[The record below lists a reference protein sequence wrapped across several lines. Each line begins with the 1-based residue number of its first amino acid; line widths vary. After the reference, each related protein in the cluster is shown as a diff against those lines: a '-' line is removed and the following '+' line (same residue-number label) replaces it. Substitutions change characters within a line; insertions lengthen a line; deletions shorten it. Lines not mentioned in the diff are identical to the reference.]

1 MNFNKLKSAEANF
14 LQMFPAGFEDEG
26 LVEVRKRHNLT
37 KMNQL
42 ALEVFREENFY
53 VANQFLKGLVKVVSG
68 SSMLS
73 MFEKPK
79 FRDMISS
86 LNSAEKELLTSY
98 YRELFHGDQENAFDA
113 IVDMLALHKM
123 AKWSVV
129 TISMSYYRP
138 ESEVFIK
145 PTTTKKIISELGLNL
160 IYRPRPTWS
169 FYERYREIV
178 LEIKKNVRSSLSPNN
193 AALTGFLMIAL

>member
-1 MNFNKLKSAEANF
+1 MNLNKLKSAEANF

-26 LVEVRKRHNLT
+26 LVEVKKRHNLT

-53 VANQFLKGLVKVVSG
+53 VADQFLKGLVKVVSG

-86 LNSAEKELLTSY
+86 LNSSEKESLTSY

-113 IVDMLALHKM
+113 IVDILAFHKM

-129 TISMSYYRP
+129 TISMSYYMP

-145 PTTTKKIISELGLNL
+145 PTTCLLYTSD
-160 IYRPRPTWS
+160 
-169 FYERYREIV
+169 
-178 LEIKKNVRSSLSPNN
+178 
-193 AALTGFLMIAL
+193 AADEV

>member
-1 MNFNKLKSAEANF
+1 MNLNKLKSAEANF

-26 LVEVRKRHNLT
+26 LVEVKNRHNLT

-53 VANQFLKGLVKVVSG
+53 VADQFLKGLVKVVSG

-113 IVDMLALHKM
+113 IVDILAFHKM

>member
-1 MNFNKLKSAEANF
+1 MNLNKLKSAEANF

-37 KMNQL
+37 KMTQL

-53 VANQFLKGLVKVVSG
+53 VADRFLKGLVKVVSG

-113 IVDMLALHKM
+113 IVDILAFHKM

>member
-1 MNFNKLKSAEANF
+1 MNLNKLKSAEASF

-26 LVEVRKRHNLT
+26 LVEVNKRHNLT

-53 VANQFLKGLVKVVSG
+53 VADQFLKGLVKVVSG

-113 IVDMLALHKM
+113 IVDILAFHKM

-178 LEIKKNVRSSLSPNN
+178 LEIKKNVRSSLSTNN

>member
-1 MNFNKLKSAEANF
+1 MNLNKLKSAEANF

-26 LVEVRKRHNLT
+26 LVEVRERHNLT

-53 VANQFLKGLVKVVSG
+53 VTDQFLKGLVKVVSG

-113 IVDMLALHKM
+113 IVDILAFHKM

>member
-26 LVEVRKRHNLT
+26 LVEVRKRHNLS

-42 ALEVFREENFY
+42 AFEVFREENFY
-53 VANQFLKGLVKVVSG
+53 VADQFVKGLVKVVSG

-113 IVDMLALHKM
+113 IVDILAFHKM

-178 LEIKKNVRSSLSPNN
+178 LEIKKNVKSSLSPNN

>member
-26 LVEVRKRHNLT
+26 LVEVRKRRNLA

-53 VANQFLKGLVKVVSG
+53 VADQFLKGLVKVVSG

-86 LNSAEKELLTSY
+86 LNSAEKDLLTSY
-98 YRELFHGDQENAFDA
+98 YRELFYGDQENAFGA
-113 IVDMLALHKM
+113 IVDILAFHKM

-178 LEIKKNVRSSLSPNN
+178 LEIKKNVKSSLSPNN